1 MGFYSSIRHF
11 TILLLLLLRG
21 LVNCTT
27 FTFTNK
33 CGETVWPGLLSNSGI
48 SPLQTTGFT
57 LEAGE
62 SQSLVA
68 PSGWGGRF
76 WGRTGCSFDSTTGH
90 GSCSTGDCGSGEIEC
105 KGAGAAPPATL
116 IEFTLDGSDNKDF
129 YDVSLVDGYNLPVMV
144 EASGGSNGCAAT
156 GCVVDLNSRCPTE
169 LRIGEGK
176 SAACRSACEAFSKPE
191 YCCSGEFGT
200 PDKCQPS
207 VYSQVFKSACPRS
220 YSYAYDDASSTFT
233 CVGPA
238 DYVITFCPVSSPTS
252 QKTTKNPSPR
262 PTDEMLEDDAWLAS
276 LAAADANQLLRRDCF
291 SRLLHSI
298 LALMSIIFLLLR

>member
-1 MGFYSSIRHF
+1 PSPLSPSLDFSLIYGKEGWSIAQLSHSQTSVEKQCGQGCYPTLGFHHYRLQGLASRPAS
-11 TILLLLLLRG
+11 RG
-21 LVNCTT
+21 LWWLRQ
-27 FTFTNK
+27 
-33 CGETVWPGLLSNSGI
+33 GGPG
-48 SPLQTTGFT
+48 
-57 LEAGE
+57 A
-62 SQSLVA
+62 
-68 PSGWGGRF
+68 F

-116 IEFTLDGSDNKDF
+116 IEFTLDGSDGKDF

-207 VYSQVFKSACPRS
+207 VYSQVFKSACP
-220 YSYAYDDASSTFT
+220 
-233 CVGPA
+233 P
-238 DYVITFCPVSSPTS
+238 
-252 QKTTKNPSPR
+252 
-262 PTDEMLEDDAWLAS
+262 
-276 LAAADANQLLRRDCF
+276 
-291 SRLLHSI
+291 
-298 LALMSIIFLLLR
+298 II